1 MASSTTPT
9 AVPGPVAH
17 TFLGTIQ
24 YWFACFFAAGWTAIV
39 CCGLG
44 VQFLSWDYPC
54 PLCMIQRMFML
65 LAALGAGYIVRRGL
79 TGTLSGNDYM
89 MGWGLALVACI
100 GGGFT
105 AWRQTMLHILPGDK
119 GYGAPVLGLH
129 MYVWAWILFM
139 ASVVAIGVVMALA
152 HLTAGRDTPGSKPY
166 RTVGNLVLWFLALII
181 AVNLVA
187 VFLEEGFHW
196 FLPDDPT
203 RYQFFHDIGLLG

>member
-1 MASSTTPT
+1 MASLT
-9 AVPGPVAH
+9 APLSDTGGSAL
-17 TFLGTIQ
+17 LGKVQ
-24 YWFACFFAAGWTAIV
+24 YWFACLFAAGWTGIV
-39 CCGLG
+39 CAGLG
-44 VQFLSWDYPC
+44 VQFIGWDYPC
-54 PLCMIQRMFML
+54 PLCMVQRVFML
-65 LAALGAGYIVRRGL
+65 LAALGAGTIVRKGL
-79 TGTLSGNDYM
+79 TGTLTGRDYM

-105 AWRQTMLHILPGDK
+105 AWRQTMLHILPDDK

-139 ASVVAIGVVMALA
+139 ASVVAIGIVLAFA
-152 HLTAGRDTPGSKPY
+152 HLTAGLAIPATGLY
-166 RTVGNLVLWFLALII
+166 RPVGRIVLWFVGVVI

-203 RYQFFHDIGLLG
+203 RYEFFYQVGLLG

>member
-1 MASSTTPT
+1 MATITSPLSDTENS
-9 AVPGPVAH
+9 GL
-17 TFLGTIQ
+17 LGKAQ
-24 YWFACFFAAGWTAIV
+24 YWFACFFATGWTAVV
-39 CCGLG
+39 CAGLG
-44 VQFLSWDYPC
+44 VQFIGWDYPC

-65 LAALGAGYIVRRGL
+65 LAALGAGVIVRKGM
-79 TGTLSGNDYM
+79 TGTLTGRDYM

-139 ASVVAIGVVMALA
+139 ASVVAIGIVLALA
-152 HLTAGRDTPGSKPY
+152 HLTTDRMIPTKGLYVPIGR
-166 RTVGNLVLWFLALII
+166 VVLWFVAVVI
-181 AVNLVA
+181 AVNMVA

-196 FLPDDPT
+196 FLPDDPN
-203 RYQFFHDIGLLG
+203 RYEFFYQVGILD